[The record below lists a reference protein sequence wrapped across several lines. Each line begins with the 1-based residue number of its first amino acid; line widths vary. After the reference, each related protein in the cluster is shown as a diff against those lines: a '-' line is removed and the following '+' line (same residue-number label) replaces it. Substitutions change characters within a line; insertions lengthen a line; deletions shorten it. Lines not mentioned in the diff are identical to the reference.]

1 MFRKYLVQGF
11 FYISF
16 LRCVVSHILKA
27 KKTALSWIACAYII
41 LAAPIQAAEPPRV
54 LFMGDSML
62 AWNRSAGRSVA
73 DYLARETNGFVT
85 DQSRNGA
92 SYFTQVRLLAGKR
105 GNIPSQFLDGDW
117 DWIVL
122 NGGGN
127 DLLFGCG
134 CNACDTHIRRL
145 IDRNHAWGAI
155 PDLIHFLLQ
164 TTDAKVIYTGYL
176 RSPGRSSM
184 IEHCATSGS
193 ELEQRISHMASTT
206 NRLFFLSLQD
216 LVPHGDLTYHSA
228 ARIHPSPKG
237 SAAIAARISTLIYQ

>member
-1 MFRKYLVQGF
+1 
-11 FYISF
+11 
-16 LRCVVSHILKA
+16 
-27 KKTALSWIACAYII
+27 
-41 LAAPIQAAEPPRV
+41 
-54 LFMGDSML
+54 MGDSML
-62 AWNRSAGRSVA
+62 AWNRSTGRSVA
-73 DYLARETNGFVT
+73 DYLARETNGFVA

-92 SYFTQVRLLAGKR
+92 SYFTQVRPLAGIR

-134 CNACDTHIRRL
+134 CNACDAHIRRL
-145 IDRNHAWGAI
+145 IDRNHDWGAI

-184 IEHCATSGS
+184 IEHCASSGS
-193 ELEQRISHMASTT
+193 ELEQRISHMARTT

-237 SAAIAARISTLIYQ
+237 SAAIAARISALIHQ